1 MITAM
6 QNGDRINGKI
16 LSFLCL
22 SIFILI
28 VVFGL
33 WPFNLNPLNH
43 VSWLKDESGVR
54 ISGPGQLY
62 SAGNLTGAFSDRNIS
77 LEMVLRPADE
87 PNNRLPHI
95 LSFWDGRPQEVFL
108 IGQWK
113 DSPAIRVRTTDP
125 EISQGYRER
134 GKGKTMIKNR
144 RIFLTLTSSP
154 KGTILYV
161 DGVRAEKFSGFPLFD
176 DLPAGRSVL
185 VIGNSATGK
194 SWWEGDLLGLALYN
208 RALSELEVRENYS
221 CWVKQDYQSLS
232 SEPGMIGLYPFKEGK
247 GEWVR
252 NGVAEVHSLYLPSV
266 FHPLQKIVLEWPAK
280 TDLKRRGFYQDM
292 AVNILGFIPL
302 GFLLTFW
309 LLRFTRLRAAGAG
322 RLTLLI
328 GALTSLAIE
337 LAQVYLPSRSSSA
350 GDLVFNTLGTLIG
363 IVLLRPAMRYKKTG
377 ATVS

>member
-1 MITAM
+1 
-6 QNGDRINGKI
+6 
-16 LSFLCL
+16 
-22 SIFILI
+22 
-28 VVFGL
+28 
-33 WPFNLNPLNH
+33 
-43 VSWLKDESGVR
+43 
-54 ISGPGQLY
+54 
-62 SAGNLTGAFSDRNIS
+62 
-77 LEMVLRPADE
+77 
-87 PNNRLPHI
+87 
-95 LSFWDGRPQEVFL
+95 
-108 IGQWK
+108 
-113 DSPAIRVRTTDP
+113 
-125 EISQGYRER
+125 
-134 GKGKTMIKNR
+134 MIKNR

-161 DGVRAEKFSGFPLFD
+161 DGVRAEKFPGFPLFD
-176 DLPAGRSVL
+176 DLPAGQSVL

-208 RALSELEVRENYS
+208 RVLSELEVRENYS
-221 CWVKQDYQSLS
+221 RWVKQDYQSLS